1 MDIAKSETCLAILS
15 WGRMC
20 PQFRYGGTKSTPKY
34 KGIEVSAN
42 WMREIYN
49 TSVENTISTAQ
60 VLNIE
65 LRKADLANFLHENC
79 ARKLTKIKNIYM
91 IYSMIL

>member
-1 MDIAKSETCLAILS
+1 MFSYTELGQNVPTISL
-15 WGRMC
+15 W
-20 PQFRYGGTKSTPKY
+20 GTKSTPKY
-34 KGIEVSAN
+34 KGIGVSAN

-91 IYSMIL
+91 IYSMML